1 MNEFN
6 KSINPIDCSLPETIL
21 AVAPGAEAGI
31 PIDAITAA
39 CSRADA
45 VLDLLMVQFDGE
57 SGHRFVDHVILH
69 ALWDVQ
75 GTLEQIRTL
84 ANYGHQTSVPAAR
97 KGGAE

>member
-1 MNEFN
+1 M
-6 KSINPIDCSLPETIL
+6 KVIDSSLPENIMV
-21 AVAPGAEAGI
+21 VAPGAEAGV

-39 CSRADA
+39 CSRAEA
-45 VLDLLMVQFDGE
+45 VLDLLMGQFNGE
-57 SGHRFVDHVILH
+57 SDRRFADHVINN

-97 KGGAE
+97 KGGAK